1 MRHFGNS
8 ADGAQL
14 SALGLQRGVVGE
26 GQGEG
31 CQSKHSAF
39 DLG

>member
-1 MRHFGNS
+1 MRHVGNS

-14 SALGLQRGVVGE
+14 SALGLHRDVVKE
-26 GQGEG
+26 GRGEG